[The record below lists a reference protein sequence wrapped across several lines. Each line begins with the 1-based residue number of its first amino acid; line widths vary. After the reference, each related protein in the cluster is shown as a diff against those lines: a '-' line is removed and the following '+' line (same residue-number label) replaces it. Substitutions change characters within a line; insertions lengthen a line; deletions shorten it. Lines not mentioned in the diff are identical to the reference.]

1 MSFIN
6 LFLHQIK
13 AFIRHENWRRNLFA
27 KIILSIVGVNTI
39 FLFLFLGIFMSE
51 LLPKSGNNPID
62 TFNSFLLLYL
72 AVDLFLRFFMQPL
85 PSLHIAHYL
94 RLSISRNDIVL
105 YLLFR
110 SFFNLFNLLP
120 WLVLIPV
127 ANNIIMP
134 IYGFF
139 ATFIYV
145 VIFLLL
151 LIFNNVIAVL
161 FGLLSAKNIG
171 YILFALAIPIAMVLL
186 GLEHLFAAS
195 ISLGNWLLNGN
206 LIFVIILLTLIS
218 SIFIIIFYV
227 LKNELYINDLPS
239 NKQFQLVSQI
249 IELNFFKLTG
259 KINHLIWLEIS
270 LLLRN
275 KRTRQTFSSIPIFI
289 CYFIFII
296 FNDHG
301 SNRFL
306 FLFLMSFGISFGA
319 AIYGQ
324 LIFSWES
331 AYFDSLMILKIN
343 FSDYI
348 KAKFYIIS
356 ALTLL
361 TTLLFSATLLIT
373 NRNDLP
379 LLFSFFVFNLG
390 VTPFVILLFACFND
404 GRIDLGE
411 KQYFSYQGL
420 QGSQM
425 FLSLVL
431 ILLPISVYKL
441 FVYIVDAFTGEI
453 VLIII
458 GSLFFIYHNWW
469 IKKIIAKLFFKRKY
483 KNLEGYRKLYI

>member
-1 MSFIN
+1 
-6 LFLHQIK
+6 
-13 AFIRHENWRRNLFA
+13 
-27 KIILSIVGVNTI
+27 
-39 FLFLFLGIFMSE
+39 
-51 LLPKSGNNPID
+51 
-62 TFNSFLLLYL
+62 
-72 AVDLFLRFFMQPL
+72 
-85 PSLHIAHYL
+85 
-94 RLSISRNDIVL
+94 
-105 YLLFR
+105 
-110 SFFNLFNLLP
+110 
-120 WLVLIPV
+120 
-127 ANNIIMP
+127 
-134 IYGFF
+134 
-139 ATFIYV
+139 
-145 VIFLLL
+145 
-151 LIFNNVIAVL
+151 
-161 FGLLSAKNIG
+161 
-171 YILFALAIPIAMVLL
+171 
-186 GLEHLFAAS
+186 
-195 ISLGNWLLNGN
+195 
-206 LIFVIILLTLIS
+206 
-218 SIFIIIFYV
+218 
-227 LKNELYINDLPS
+227 
-239 NKQFQLVSQI
+239 
-249 IELNFFKLTG
+249 
-259 KINHLIWLEIS
+259 
-270 LLLRN
+270 
-275 KRTRQTFSSIPIFI
+275 
-289 CYFIFII
+289 
-296 FNDHG
+296 
-301 SNRFL
+301 
-306 FLFLMSFGISFGA
+306 
-319 AIYGQ
+319 
-324 LIFSWES
+324 
-331 AYFDSLMILKIN
+331 MILKIN